1 MRTLLGSIFALF
13 VLLVLLESAMHAA
26 QWQDPATQALL
37 EQAQQ
42 AENTPLT
49 RAALKAQLKHEQKQ
63 IQSGKM
69 RSIASNESL
78 SQREL
83 DISFAKLPNE
93 RRFYSYSWSD
103 SLGNILALT
112 AVGLD
117 GNPYFANSYLLGFVP
132 FSLDNAWQ
140 PLALIS
146 MRKTYMFDHEQH
158 GAEYE
163 DVWQN
168 SKQAYVHSHGDCE
181 DHALLLA
188 DWLLGLGYDA
198 RVVVGE
204 TSDGGGHAWVVLF
217 SGTNTYVLEATS
229 KRAPKS
235 INDFLLADRALAY
248 HPYLQFNRTQM
259 WENTGS
265 VLTTDYQDAKWVER
279 SEFIQSLTS
288 DGATNP

>member
-1 MRTLLGSIFALF
+1 MRTLLNSIVAILIM
-13 VLLVLLESAMHAA
+13 LVLLESAMR
-26 QWQDPATQALL
+26 QDPATQALL
-37 EQAQQ
+37 DKAQQ
-42 AENTPLT
+42 AANSPLT
-49 RAALKAQLKHEQKQ
+49 PAALRAQLKSEQKNAQ
-63 IQSGKM
+63 RGQM
-69 RSIASNESL
+69 RGLASNESL
-78 SQREL
+78 SQRDL
-83 DISFAKLPNE
+83 DLSFADLPANK
-93 RRFYSYSWSD
+93 RFYSYSWSD
-103 SLGNILALT
+103 SRSDILALT

-132 FSLDNAWQ
+132 FELDNAWQ

-146 MRKTYMFDHEQH
+146 LRKTYMFDHDQH

-198 RVVVGE
+198 RVAVGQ

-217 SGTNTYVLEATS
+217 LEANTYVLEATS

-235 INDFLLADRALAY
+235 VNDFLLADRALAY

-265 VLTTDYQDAKWVER
+265 VLTTSYRDAKWVER
-279 SEFIQSLTS
+279 AEFIK
-288 DGATNP
+288 D